1 MFVLAG
7 VVGVLVGTISMG
19 LRLTN
24 THRALGGTGMILGAI
39 TTMWL
44 WAHGIDFLF
53 LGPEIHGWSFGFI
66 LLPVSIVSGIL
77 WLLMS
82 IRRRV
87 FVLFR

>member
-1 MFVLAG
+1 
-7 VVGVLVGTISMG
+7 MG